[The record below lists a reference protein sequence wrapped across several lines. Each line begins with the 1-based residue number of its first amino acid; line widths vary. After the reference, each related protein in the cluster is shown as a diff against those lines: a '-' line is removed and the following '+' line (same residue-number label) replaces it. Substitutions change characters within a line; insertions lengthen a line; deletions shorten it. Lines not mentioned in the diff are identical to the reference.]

1 MIESIEFVTL
11 ARREARQARGY
22 IGSVGGNVPQHFLR
36 YVFRL
41 GGEYVSFVLFAESR
55 YAALTDPSH
64 ITPLRQEDI
73 DVFERMMQ
81 TLEIEM

>member
-1 MIESIEFVTL
+1 
-11 ARREARQARGY
+11 
-22 IGSVGGNVPQHFLR
+22 
-36 YVFRL
+36 VFRL